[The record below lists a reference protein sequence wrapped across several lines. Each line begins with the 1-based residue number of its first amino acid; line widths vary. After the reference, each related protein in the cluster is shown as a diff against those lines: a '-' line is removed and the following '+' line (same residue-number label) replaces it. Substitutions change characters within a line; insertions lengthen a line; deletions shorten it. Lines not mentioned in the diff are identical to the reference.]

1 MKTIICGDTHVG
13 AVFGLGRANGV
24 GGNTRVD
31 DYEKSLNFVV
41 DYAINNKADIFIQ
54 TGDLFEVRN
63 PTTEHIQI
71 ADRCIKRLS
80 DANIFTI
87 VIMGNH
93 DYRRTGEN
101 FTSALATMQANSY
114 QNVRILLQPEVINYS
129 NKRGDSQSMLLI
141 PYRDKRMYG
150 SGGSK
155 ELTDLF
161 NSHIKELSK
170 RIDPDSPSIAV
181 GHNFFFDGNYFDFGG
196 HEVLASPDSF
206 EGIDAVVMGHHHEFR
221 KVRAKLPQAY
231 YVGSLE
237 KTNFGDANTDKFFLV
252 FNSEEKTF
260 ENIKIPTREL
270 LDIEFDLSSSTAFSY
285 LQDYRSQLEKLVLS
299 EKICRAKIKIKDGA
313 QSLFSRAEIEKTLYS
328 AGAFHVAKILW
339 DVEQLRLEKDKDIL
353 SHKTDFEIFQAF
365 AKTQNLDDSFLQK
378 LLEEAKKVI
387 V

>member
-1 MKTIICGDTHVG
+1 MKTIICGDTHIG
-13 AVFGLGRANGV
+13 AIFSMGRPNGI

-93 DYRRTGEN
+93 DYRKTGEN

-114 QNVRILLQPEVINYS
+114 QNVRILLQPEVISYS

-161 NSHIKELSK
+161 NLHIKELSK
-170 RIDPDSPSIAV
+170 RIDPDNTSIAV
-181 GHNFFFDGNYFDFGG
+181 GHNFFFDGNFNGEIQF
-196 HEVLASPDSF
+196 
-206 EGIDAVVMGHHHEFR
+206 
-221 KVRAKLPQAY
+221 
-231 YVGSLE
+231 
-237 KTNFGDANTDKFFLV
+237 NTR
-252 FNSEEKTF
+252 
-260 ENIKIPTREL
+260 IQ
-270 LDIEFDLSSSTAFSY
+270 FS
-285 LQDYRSQLEKLVLS
+285 K
-299 EKICRAKIKIKDGA
+299 
-313 QSLFSRAEIEKTLYS
+313 
-328 AGAFHVAKILW
+328 
-339 DVEQLRLEKDKDIL
+339 
-353 SHKTDFEIFQAF
+353 
-365 AKTQNLDDSFLQK
+365 
-378 LLEEAKKVI
+378 
-387 V
+387 

>member
-1 MKTIICGDTHVG
+1 MKTIILGDAHIGNVQN
-13 AVFGLGRANGV
+13 LGRSNGS

-31 DYEKSLNFVV
+31 DYEKSLNFVI
-41 DYAINNKADIFIQ
+41 DYALDIKADIFIN

-71 ADRCIKRLS
+71 ADRCIKKLS

-93 DYRRTGEN
+93 DYRKTGEN

-114 QNVRILLQPEVINYS
+114 QKVRILLQPEVINYS

-150 SGGSK
+150 SGSSK

-181 GHNFFFDGNYFDFGG
+181 GHNFFFNGNYFDFGG

-206 EGIDAVVMGHHHEFR
+206 VGIDAVVMGHYHDFT
-221 KVRAKLPQAY
+221 KIKDSNPQAY

-237 KTNFGDANTDKFFLV
+237 KTNFGDLNNNKFFLI
-252 FNSEEKTF
+252 FDSETKTF
-260 ENIKIPTREL
+260 EKVRIPTREL
-270 LDIEFDLSSSTAFSY
+270 KDLDFDLTKSTSFTY
-285 LQDYRSQLEKLVLS
+285 LSDYAEQLKDIDLKD
-299 EKICRAKIKIKDGA
+299 KICRVNIKIKDGM
-313 QSLFSRAEIEKTLYS
+313 QSFFSRSEIEKTLY
-328 AGAFHVAKILW
+328 AHEAFHIAKVIW
-339 DVEQLRLEKDKDIL
+339 DVEKIKLEKNKEIL
-353 SHKTDFEIFQAF
+353 EHKTDFEILEAF
-365 AKTQNLDDSFLQK
+365 AKTQNFEETFLQK
-378 LLEEAKKVI
+378 ILEEAKKVM